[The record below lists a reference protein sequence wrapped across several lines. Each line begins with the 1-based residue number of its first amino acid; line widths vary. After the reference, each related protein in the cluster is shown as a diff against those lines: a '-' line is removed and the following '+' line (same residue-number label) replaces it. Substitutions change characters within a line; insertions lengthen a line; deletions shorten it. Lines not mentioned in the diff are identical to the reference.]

1 MRLNLLAP
9 VALLLHGASVAA
21 ADNPAAGQ
29 QVLEEVIVTATLREQ
44 SLLDTPVS
52 ITVLNERTLQDAG
65 RQHFEDVLAAV
76 PNLNWAGGTS
86 RPRFFQIRGIGEREQ
101 YEGAPNPSVGFL
113 IDDIDFSGIGMPA
126 TLFDVGRIEVLR
138 GPQGM
143 RYGANALAGLIVM
156 RGQEP
161 SDELGFATEAS
172 YGEYAS
178 ESIGAAVT
186 GPAAALNSS
195 WRIAVQRYTSDGY
208 RRDAFLHRDDTNDR
222 DELTGRAKWRW
233 RPSEDTTVDLAW
245 LHAKLDNGYDGWSID
260 NTRVSLADRPGKDAQ
275 TSDGASVR
283 VETSAGSLGRL
294 TVIAAGADSDMDYSF
309 DGDWGNEQSWAPFTY
324 DYFYRA
330 LRNRKTR
337 SAEVRLASPDSQQPG
352 ALAWLVGVYT
362 LDVQESLDET
372 SVGTYIDPFDDANS
386 GSSDDHLFSSYD
398 ARNFA
403 AFGQVDGWLSDRWG
417 WSFGLRGE
425 QRTADYRDRGIKSD
439 EPRATD
445 TSQRDRMWGGQGTLH
460 FDPSERLRLF
470 TTVSRGYKAGGFNLG
485 QAALLRAQ
493 FDPEYLWSIDV
504 GAKGEWLDRRLY
516 ADVTA
521 FYMKRSDMQ
530 VSTGVQLDPVGDPNS
545 YFFYT
550 DNASGGRNLGLESS
564 VRWRLTSQIE
574 VGGTL
579 GLLRT
584 RYYGYRPTGEDVGAR
599 DQAHAPRY
607 QASLNATWRHPR
619 GWMARVDVSAV
630 DSFYFDVPPNPTRS
644 DSYTL
649 ANFKAGYEADR
660 WSVYA
665 WGRNVFDRDYDV
677 RGFFFG
683 NEPPAFE
690 NKRYV
695 QLGEPQQ
702 FGVTAR
708 WEFR

>member
-1 MRLNLLAP
+1 MRLNLFVP
-9 VALLLHGASVAA
+9 VALLLYGAATAA
-21 ADNPAAGQ
+21 AAQADP

-44 SLLDTPVS
+44 TLLDTPVS
-52 ITVLNERTLQDAG
+52 ITVLDERTLQDAG

-161 SDELGFATEAS
+161 SDELGFSTEAS

-178 ESIGAAVT
+178 ESIGAVAT
-186 GPAAALNSS
+186 GPVAALNSS
-195 WRIAVQRYTSDGY
+195 WRVAVQRYTSDGY
-208 RRDAFLHRDDTNDR
+208 RRDVFLHRDDTNDR

-233 RPSEDTTVDLAW
+233 RPSEDTTVDLTW
-245 LHAKLDNGYDGWSID
+245 LHAKLHNGYDGWSID
-260 NTRVSLADRPGKDAQ
+260 NSRVSLADRPGKDAQ
-275 TSDGASVR
+275 TSEGASLR
-283 VETSAGSLGRL
+283 LETSAGSLGHL

-330 LRNRKTR
+330 LRDRKTR
-337 SAEVRLASPDSQQPG
+337 SAEVRLASPDAQEPG

-362 LDVQESLDET
+362 LDLQESLDET
-372 SVGTYIDPFDDANS
+372 SVGVYVDPFDDANS
-386 GSSDDHLFSSYD
+386 GSDDDHLFSSYD
-398 ARNFA
+398 ARNVA
-403 AFGQVDGWLSDRWG
+403 AFGQVDGWLSERWG

-425 QRTADYRDRGIKSD
+425 QRTADYRDRGIKSG
-439 EPRATD
+439 ETRATD
-445 TSQRDRMWGGQGTLH
+445 TSQRDRMWGGQATLH
-460 FDPSERLRLF
+460 FDPSDHLRLF
-470 TTVSRGYKAGGFNLG
+470 STVSRGYKAGGFNLG

-504 GAKGEWLDRRLY
+504 GAKGEWLERRLY

-530 VSTGVQLDPVGDPNS
+530 VSTGVQLDPIGDPNS

-550 DNASGGRNLGLESS
+550 DNASGGRNLGVEGSL
-564 VRWRLTSQIE
+564 RWRLTPQIE

-584 RYYGYRPTGEDVGAR
+584 RYYGYRPTGEDLSDR

-607 QASLNATWRHPR
+607 QASLNATWRHPL

-630 DSFYFDVPPNPTRS
+630 DSFYFDVPPNDTRS
-644 DSYTL
+644 NSYALT
-649 ANFKAGYEADR
+649 NVKVGYEAER

>member
-1 MRLNLLAP
+1 MRLNLFVP
-9 VALLLHGASVAA
+9 VALLLYGAATAA
-21 ADNPAAGQ
+21 AAQADP

-44 SLLDTPVS
+44 TLLDTPVS
-52 ITVLNERTLQDAG
+52 ITVLDQRTLQDAG

-161 SDELGFATEAS
+161 SDELGFSTEAS

-178 ESIGAAVT
+178 ESIGAVAT
-186 GPAAALNSS
+186 GPVAALNSS
-195 WRIAVQRYTSDGY
+195 WRVAMQRYTSDGY
-208 RRDAFLHRDDTNDR
+208 RRDVFLHRDDTNDR

-233 RPSEDTTVDLAW
+233 RPSEDTTVDLTW
-245 LHAKLDNGYDGWSID
+245 LHAKLHNGYDGWSID
-260 NTRVSLADRPGKDAQ
+260 NSRVSLADRPGKDAQ
-275 TSDGASVR
+275 TSEGASLR
-283 VETSAGSLGRL
+283 LETSAGSLGHL

-330 LRNRKTR
+330 LRDRKTR
-337 SAEVRLASPDSQQPG
+337 SAEVRLASPDAQEPG

-362 LDVQESLDET
+362 LDLQESLDET
-372 SVGTYIDPFDDANS
+372 SVGVYVDPFDDANS
-386 GSSDDHLFSSYD
+386 GSDDDHLFSSYD
-398 ARNFA
+398 ARNVA
-403 AFGQVDGWLSDRWG
+403 AFGQVDGWLSERWG

-425 QRTADYRDRGIKSD
+425 QRTADYRDRGIKSG

-445 TSQRDRMWGGQGTLH
+445 TSQRDRMWGGQATLH
-460 FDPSERLRLF
+460 FDPSDHLRLF
-470 TTVSRGYKAGGFNLG
+470 STVSRGYKAGGFNLG

-504 GAKGEWLDRRLY
+504 GAKGEWLERRLY

-530 VSTGVQLDPVGDPNS
+530 VSTGVQLDPIGDPNS

-550 DNASGGRNLGLESS
+550 DNASGGRNLGVEGSL
-564 VRWRLTSQIE
+564 RWRLTPQIE

-584 RYYGYRPTGEDVGAR
+584 RYYGYRPTGEDLSDR

-607 QASLNATWRHPR
+607 QASLNATWRHPL

-630 DSFYFDVPPNPTRS
+630 DSFYFDVPPNDTRS
-644 DSYTL
+644 NSYALT
-649 ANFKAGYEADR
+649 NVKVGYEAER

>member
-1 MRLNLLAP
+1 MRLNLFAS
-9 VALLLHGASVAA
+9 VALLLYGANASA
-21 ADNPAAGQ
+21 ADNPAAGS
-29 QVLEEVIVTATLREQ
+29 QVLEEVVVTATLREQ

-126 TLFDVGRIEVLR
+126 TLFDVGSIEVLR

-156 RGQEP
+156 RGREP
-161 SDELGFATEAS
+161 SDELGFSTEAS

-178 ESIGAAVT
+178 ESIGAAAT
-186 GPAAALNSS
+186 GPVEALNSS
-195 WRIAVQRYTSDGY
+195 WRIAVQRYESDGY
-208 RRDAFLHRDDTNDR
+208 RRDVFLHRDDTNGR

-233 RPSEDTTVDLAW
+233 HPSDDTTVDLTW

-275 TSDGASVR
+275 TSDGASLR
-283 VETSAGSLGRL
+283 LETPAGSLGHL
-294 TVIAAGADSDMDYSF
+294 TVIAAGADSDMEYSF
-309 DGDWGNEQSWAPFTY
+309 DGDWGNGQSWAPFTY

-330 LRNRKTR
+330 LRSRKTR
-337 SAEVRLASPDSQQPG
+337 SAEVRLASPDSQEPS

-362 LDVQESLDET
+362 LDLQESLDET

-439 EPRATD
+439 EQRATD
-445 TSQRDRMWGGQGTLH
+445 TSQRDRMWGGQATLH

-493 FDPEYLWSIDV
+493 FTPEYLWSIDV

-599 DQAHAPRY
+599 DQAYAPRY
-607 QASLNATWRHPR
+607 QASLNATWRHPF

-630 DSFYFDVPPNPTRS
+630 DSYYFDVPPNPTRS

-649 ANFKAGYEADR
+649 TNIKLGYEADR

-665 WGRNVFDRDYDV
+665 FGRNVFDRDYDV

-683 NEPPAFE
+683 NEPPAFD

>member
-1 MRLNLLAP
+1 MRLNLFAS
-9 VALLLHGASVAA
+9 VALLLYGANASA
-21 ADNPAAGQ
+21 ADNPAAGS
-29 QVLEEVIVTATLREQ
+29 QVLEEVVVTATLREQ

-126 TLFDVGRIEVLR
+126 TLFDVGSIEVLR

-156 RGQEP
+156 RGREP

-178 ESIGAAVT
+178 ESIGAAAT
-186 GPAAALNSS
+186 GPVEALNSS
-195 WRIAVQRYTSDGY
+195 WRIAVQRYESDGY
-208 RRDAFLHRDDTNDR
+208 RRDVFLHRDDTNGR

-233 RPSEDTTVDLAW
+233 RPSDDTTVDLTW

-275 TSDGASVR
+275 TSDGASLR
-283 VETSAGSLGRL
+283 LETPAGSLGHL
-294 TVIAAGADSDMDYSF
+294 TVIAAGADSDMEYSF
-309 DGDWGNEQSWAPFTY
+309 DGDWGNGQSWAPFTY

-330 LRNRKTR
+330 LRSRKTR
-337 SAEVRLASPDSQQPG
+337 SAEVRLASPDSQEPS

-362 LDVQESLDET
+362 LDLQESLDET

-439 EPRATD
+439 EQRATD
-445 TSQRDRMWGGQGTLH
+445 TSQRDRMWGGQATLH

-493 FDPEYLWSIDV
+493 FTPEYLWSIDV
-504 GAKGEWLDRRLY
+504 GARGEWLDRRLY

-599 DQAHAPRY
+599 DQAYAPRY
-607 QASLNATWRHPR
+607 QASLNATWRHPF

-630 DSFYFDVPPNPTRS
+630 DSYYFDVPPNPTRS

-649 ANFKAGYEADR
+649 TNIKLGYEADR

-665 WGRNVFDRDYDV
+665 FGRNVFDRDYDV

-683 NEPPAFE
+683 NEPPAFD